1 MPASTASKSR
11 GPILSIIL
19 AIAVSGCSGTV
30 QAISTGGGGQC
41 SNSGEY
47 VPVGGTA
54 GFNALV
60 NRDFTTALLA
70 TGHARLYEHANAI
83 AAAITDSPPSNPY
96 AILNAIEKVFGG
108 TGPGEAELGYV
119 GASYFTLPAKSYPG
133 YYQYQYVESGLN
145 PNAANVDV
153 PYRPPSAIK
162 FDRKNVRAWKLW
174 VQAGRSVGI
183 ASMAPIVA
191 PNAAWKPH
199 SRIFPPTR
207 REYYDFNSSFYDLSR
222 FEAAYGGG
230 IAFDTPPNFF
240 LSGGSGRGYQGFIEQ
255 AIRWGNA
262 HGIRTTV
269 LVSPYPNR
277 NAFSEKTEEFVNVL
291 VAHGAIPSEWAV
303 DDYENTNPN
312 DADAMGPDTKPNTAT
327 NVALWLA
334 VHAPVYDC
342 GDSSAFQKGS
352 EDYFFATV
360 TPSGTSKLPV
370 RTATAE
376 PPAG

>member
-1 MPASTASKSR
+1 LRNFARRRRTKLPAR
-11 GPILSIIL
+11 IL
-19 AIAVSGCSGTV
+19 AALLAAAVSGCNGTQAPVLSTSGR
-30 QAISTGGGGQC
+30 C
-41 SNSGEY
+41 SNSSQY
-47 VPVGGTA
+47 ISVGGTA
-54 GFNALV
+54 GFNTLA

-70 TGHARLYEHANAI
+70 TGRTRLYEHADAI
-83 AAAITDSPPSNPY
+83 ASAIADSPASNPY
-96 AILNAIEKVFGG
+96 AILHAIENVFSE

-119 GASYFTLPAKSYPG
+119 GANYFTLPAKDYPA
-133 YYQYQYVESGLN
+133 YYQYQYVASGLN

-153 PYRPPSAIK
+153 PYRPPRALR
-162 FDRKNVRAWKLW
+162 FDRRNVRAWKFW

-207 REYYDFNSSFYDLSR
+207 REYYDLNSSFYDLAR

-230 IAFDTPPNFF
+230 IALDTPPNFF
-240 LSGGSGRGYQGFIEQ
+240 LTGGSGKGYQSFIEQ

-277 NAFSEKTEEFVNVL
+277 RAFSRDTKEFVSAL
-291 VAHGAIPSEWAV
+291 AARGAIPSEWAV

-312 DADAMGPDTKPNTAT
+312 AARAMGPDTRANTST
-327 NVALWLA
+327 NVGLWLA
-334 VHAPVYDC
+334 VHAPVSGC
-342 GDSSAFQKGS
+342 SA
-352 EDYFFATV
+352 A
-360 TPSGTSKLPV
+360 SKAAA
-370 RTATAE
+370 R
-376 PPAG
+376 